1 MPEKTYGGV
10 NMDGL
15 IRYITHLPRSGDVE
29 LTLLKTHLLI
39 EELLTHILEKKSLKP
54 AHLRKAK
61 LSFAQKIVL
70 IRCFSDIA
78 ESSWVW
84 GGLKKINDAR
94 NSLSHKLERE
104 EIEGKIA
111 DFVDYVETQT
121 EPIDAKFLSEK
132 FSRLHYASFYL
143 YSEISAYANFDPA
156 SLDSLHI
163 PTILTGLKRR

>member
-1 MPEKTYGGV
+1 MPEKTYGGI

-15 IRYITHLPRSGDVE
+15 IRYITHLPSSGDVE

-84 GGLKKINDAR
+84 GGLR
-94 NSLSHKLERE
+94 
-104 EIEGKIA
+104 
-111 DFVDYVETQT
+111 QT
-121 EPIDAKFLSEK
+121 EPIDSKFLSEK